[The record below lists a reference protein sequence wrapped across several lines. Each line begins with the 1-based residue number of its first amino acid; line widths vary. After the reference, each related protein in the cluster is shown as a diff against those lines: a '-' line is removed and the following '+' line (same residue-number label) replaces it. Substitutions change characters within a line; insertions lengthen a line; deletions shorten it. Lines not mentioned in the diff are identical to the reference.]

1 MIGDKIKNRRL
12 QLGWT
17 QEELA
22 DKMGYKHCSSINKI
36 EMGINDI
43 PQSKIAKFAE
53 VLDVS
58 IPYLLDLEDFIQRKR
73 ITDMLEK
80 LDSEDL
86 GRIEERIEMLLEQD
100 KYK

>member
-100 KYK
+100 KYQ

>member
-22 DKMGYKHCSSINKI
+22 DKMGDKHCSSINKI

>member
-86 GRIEERIEMLLEQD
+86 AKIEERIEVLLEQD
-100 KYK
+100 KYQ

>member
-58 IPYLLDLEDFIQRKR
+58 IPYLLDLEDFLQRKR

-86 GRIEERIEMLLEQD
+86 AKIEERIEVLLEQD